1 MVLSV
6 RYRMVM
12 AVSKPG
18 TRRARTPSGRS
29 RLAADDWAQAA
40 LVALGEGGLSA
51 VAIERLATHLGTTK
65 GSFYW
70 HFPNRRALIDAAL
83 ARWEQRRTE
92 AVIASMEREPDPRRR
107 LRRLL
112 VEGMEEAPVDRTE
125 VALLANAHDPVVAP
139 ALRRVTQR
147 RIDYLAGLFEQLGLP
162 PADAHRRGLLAYTV
176 YLGFVQ
182 LAHAAPGALPAE
194 PNERQRFADGALS
207 ALLPPA

>member
-1 MVLSV
+1 MD
-6 RYRMVM
+6 MT
-12 AVSKPG
+12 AAKPG
-18 TRRARTPSGRS
+18 SRTRTRSARP
-29 RLAADDWAQAA
+29 RLSADDWAQAA

-51 VAIERLATHLGTTK
+51 VAIERLATQLGTTK

-92 AVIASMEREPDPRRR
+92 AVIAAMEREPDPRRR
-107 LRRLL
+107 LRRLFA
-112 VEGMEEAPVDRTE
+112 EGIEEALVDRTE
-125 VALLANAHDPVVAP
+125 VALLANAQDPGVAP

-162 PADAHRRGLLAYTV
+162 SADAHRRGLLAYTA

-182 LAHAAPGALPAE
+182 LAHCAPGALPTE
-194 PNERQRFADGALS
+194 PNERQRFSDSALG

>member
-1 MVLSV
+1 
-6 RYRMVM
+6 MVM
-12 AVSKPG
+12 AVAKPG
-18 TRRARTPSGRS
+18 TRRARTRS
-29 RLAADDWAQAA
+29 PRPRLSADDWAQAA

-51 VAIERLATHLGTTK
+51 VAIERLATRLGTTK

-92 AVIASMEREPDPRRR
+92 AVIAGMEREPDPRQR
-107 LRRLL
+107 LRRLFG
-112 VEGMEEAPVDRTE
+112 EGMEAAPTDRTE
-125 VALLANAHDPVVAP
+125 VALLANADDPMVAP

-147 RIDYLAGLFEQLGLP
+147 RIDYLVGLFEQLGLP

-176 YLGFVQ
+176 YLGVLQ
-182 LAHAAPGALPAE
+182 LAHAAPGALPTE
-194 PNERQRFADGALS
+194 PNERQRFADSALG